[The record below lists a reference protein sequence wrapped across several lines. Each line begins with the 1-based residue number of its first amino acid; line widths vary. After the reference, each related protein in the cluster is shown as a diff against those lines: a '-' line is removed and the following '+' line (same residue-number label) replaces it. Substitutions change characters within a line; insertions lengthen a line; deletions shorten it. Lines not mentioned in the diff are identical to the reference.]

1 MRWESLGE
9 FLALSES
16 LAHFSRYK
24 NNTKAQ
30 VLAETLDRATGKLME
45 NKKSPG
51 RTVGDLDNAGTHIY
65 EALYWA
71 KELAAQDD
79 DGDLKAKFA
88 PIAEQLES
96 KIDTIFDEMNAS
108 NGQAK
113 DIGGYY
119 RTDPEKV
126 AQAMRRS
133 STFNSILDSLN

>member
-1 MRWESLGE
+1 
-9 FLALSES
+9 
-16 LAHFSRYK
+16 
-24 NNTKAQ
+24 

-65 EALYWA
+65 EALFWA
-71 KELAAQDD
+71 KELAAQDND
-79 DGDLKAKFA
+79 ADLKVKFT
-88 PIAEQLES
+88 PIAEQLEE
-96 KIDTIFDEMNAS
+96 KLDTIFNEMNAS

-113 DIGGYY
+113 DIGGYF

-133 STFNSILDSLN
+133 ATFNTILDSLD